1 MTNFI
6 SPDSNTFVRRFR
18 LPVPAQVFHRPQ
30 SPANSARKKSPNPQ
44 SSCSLVIVSPQP
56 YLTLR
61 LTIYRIS
68 PPVKGGNKVQEPRPI
83 RRRRST
89 SMPRDSPPAYT
100 ARALH
105 FPGAGL

>member
-61 LTIYRIS
+61 LTIYRRS
-68 PPVKGGNKVQEPRPI
+68 PPVKGVPSDGAAAPRCRATVLPPI
-83 RRRRST
+83 
-89 SMPRDSPPAYT
+89 PH
-100 ARALH
+100 ARFIFLAQVFEEL
-105 FPGAGL
+105 GSVV